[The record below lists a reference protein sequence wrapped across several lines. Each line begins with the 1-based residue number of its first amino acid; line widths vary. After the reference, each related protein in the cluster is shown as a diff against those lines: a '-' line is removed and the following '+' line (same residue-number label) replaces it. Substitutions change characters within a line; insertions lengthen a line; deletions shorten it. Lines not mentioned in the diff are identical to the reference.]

1 MLSTALTDGSR
12 RLYQRA
18 WAVFRQFYAQFYG
31 LANPSLPLGP
41 NCIPLFISYLSFR
54 KLAFSTITS
63 YLAAISY
70 VHKLRGFP
78 DPTKSFLIQKLLTAL
93 SRQRSADVRLPV
105 TRPVLH
111 ELIRSLSFTNSSA
124 FQRSLFAAMFIVA
137 FYGLFRIG
145 ELATKSTHLASS
157 VVQFSNL
164 TFLSRNGVKHSAKIT
179 ISTYKHN
186 ANNRP
191 FDILLAREDSQPFCP
206 VTGLL
211 QYCKLRGD
219 RPGPLFCHAD
229 NSPLSVHQFNS
240 ELQRCLTYCGLDTSR
255 YKSHSFRIGGACHAA
270 DNGYSDAQIRALGR
284 WKSDAF
290 KVYLRSA
297 VLHAN

>member
-1 MLSTALTDGSR
+1 M
-12 RLYQRA
+12 
-18 WAVFRQFYAQFYG
+18 
-31 LANPSLPLGP
+31 
-41 NCIPLFISYLSFR
+41 
-54 KLAFSTITS
+54 
-63 YLAAISY
+63 
-70 VHKLRGFP
+70 
-78 DPTKSFLIQKLLTAL
+78 
-93 SRQRSADVRLPV
+93 

-145 ELATKSTHLASS
+145 ELSSKSTHLASS

-164 TFLSRNGVKHSAKIT
+164 TFLSRNGDKHSAKIT
-179 ISTYKHN
+179 ILTYKHN

-206 VTGLL
+206 VTVLL

-229 NSPLSVHQFNS
+229 NSPISVHQFNS
-240 ELQRCLTYCGLDTSR
+240 ELQWCLTYCGLDTSR
-255 YKSHSFRIGGACHAA
+255 YKSHSFRIGGASMLLITATLMC
-270 DNGYSDAQIRALGR
+270 
-284 WKSDAF
+284 K
-290 KVYLRSA
+290 YLLLVAGNPTRSKFT
-297 VLHAN
+297 